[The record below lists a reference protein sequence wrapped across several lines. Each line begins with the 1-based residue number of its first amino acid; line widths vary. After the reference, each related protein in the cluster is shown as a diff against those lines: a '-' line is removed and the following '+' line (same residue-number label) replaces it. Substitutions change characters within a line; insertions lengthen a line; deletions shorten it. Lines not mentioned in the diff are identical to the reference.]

1 MSQGDTAMP
10 LRQVFQCN
18 EQVNCVQILGQQ
30 MDIERMIN
38 EYESFTSDLLA
49 WIEQASTFF
58 SSLSHITPPPRVIIL
73 Y

>member
-1 MSQGDTAMP
+1 
-10 LRQVFQCN
+10 
-18 EQVNCVQILGQQ
+18 VQILGQQ

-58 SSLSHITPPPRVIIL
+58 LVTVSHNSSTSRNNIL
-73 Y
+73 LTRKIGTYLVEN